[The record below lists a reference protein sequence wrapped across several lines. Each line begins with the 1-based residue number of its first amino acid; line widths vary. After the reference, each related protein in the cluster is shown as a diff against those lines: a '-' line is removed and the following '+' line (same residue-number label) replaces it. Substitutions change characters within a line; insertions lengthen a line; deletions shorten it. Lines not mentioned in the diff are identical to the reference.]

1 VALEEIRSGID
12 ALDEQIV
19 TLLAARQKLVT
30 AAARYKSETAAVRAP
45 ARRAAVMQRLHH
57 LALQKGASPELVRRV
72 YTEMIDAFIELEL
85 HTHQRINTADN

>member
-1 VALEEIRSGID
+1 VSLEEIRSGID

-30 AAARYKSETAAVRAP
+30 AAARYKTDAAAVRAP

-57 LALQKGASPELVRRV
+57 LAEQNGASPELVRRV